1 MTFDLYLA
9 PVTGPRPLGFGYKS
23 SVKVTGATKLAQR
36 FLKMLLTPTGYD
48 RMGATAGT
56 ALASLVGSNV
66 IDDAYVRALV
76 VTAVN
81 DAADQV
87 RAIPSAAGDSRLQSA
102 TVLSTTLNA
111 DRVDVYIEI
120 LTTDGAKASIAL
132 PLDTGDRTVR
142 RAATI
147 STYGSAL
154 QGL

>member
-1 MTFDLYLA
+1 VTFDLYLA

-66 IDDAYVRALV
+66 IDDAYVRA
-76 VTAVN
+76 T
-81 DAADQV
+81 
-87 RAIPSAAGDSRLQSA
+87 PSAAGDSRLQSA